1 MGHRGFIALI
11 ACAAG
16 ALPLAA
22 NAKHSA
28 AQQPCGWIGVQLS
41 PMTRAFADS
50 LGMTGLYGGIFKQ
63 PKPGSPA
70 AHAKIE
76 AGDVITAING
86 VPLRNWSDFTTT
98 ISAIAPGTIVHF
110 TTYRDGQ
117 LIEVKAILGASRCHH
132 QSGR

>member
-1 MGHRGFIALI
+1 
-11 ACAAG
+11 
-16 ALPLAA
+16 
-22 NAKHSA
+22 
-28 AQQPCGWIGVQLS
+28 
-41 PMTRAFADS
+41 MTRAFADS

-117 LIEVKAILGASRCHH
+117 LIEVKAILGASKCHH

>member
-1 MGHRGFIALI
+1 
-11 ACAAG
+11 
-16 ALPLAA
+16 
-22 NAKHSA
+22 
-28 AQQPCGWIGVQLS
+28 
-41 PMTRAFADS
+41 MTRAFASS
-50 LGMTGLYGGIFKQ
+50 LGMTELFGGIFKQ

-86 VPLRNWSDFTTT
+86 ATLRNSRDFIPT
-98 ISAIAPGTIVHF
+98 ISAMAPNTVVHF

-117 LIEVKAILGASRCHH
+117 LIEVKATLGSSACRH